1 MLLLHVRHLHL
12 LFLFS
17 LFTAPHVCLLH
28 LSFRALF
35 ATYLNIHFIVFFALI
50 VLLERFFV
58 IVSYSFVFLR
68 KVVLVAIMLVVL
80 VVVSLAH
87 FNYYIL

>member
-1 MLLLHVRHLHL
+1 MCRIHLIGSELSIRHLNAHLLKLLLLLHVRHLHL

-35 ATYLNIHFIVFFALI
+35 ATYLNIHFIVFSALI
-50 VLLERFFV
+50 VLLKRFFV
-58 IVSYSFVFLR
+58 IVAYSFLFL
-68 KVVLVAIMLVVL
+68 
-80 VVVSLAH
+80 
-87 FNYYIL
+87 